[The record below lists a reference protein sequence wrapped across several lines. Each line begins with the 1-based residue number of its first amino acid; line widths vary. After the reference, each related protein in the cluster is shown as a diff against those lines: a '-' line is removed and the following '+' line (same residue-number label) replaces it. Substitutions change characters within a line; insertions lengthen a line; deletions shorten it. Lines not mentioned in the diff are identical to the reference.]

1 MNGENSKS
9 DDMSDEESNGRE
21 VDFIAIDEA
30 GEMTPE
36 MINSLLSD
44 VDAVKMFEFTC
55 TDRARDLRKDGW
67 NYLVKPVNEYGD
79 LDFKGHTVLINGTE
93 RVCHSFE
100 VSEGSII
107 IFVAD

>member
-1 MNGENSKS
+1 MNNEGSES
-9 DDMSDEESNGRE
+9 EEDSNGRE

-36 MINSLLSD
+36 MVSSLLSD
-44 VDAVKMFEFTC
+44 KDAPKVFEFTC
-55 TDRARDLRKDGW
+55 SNRARDLLKDGW
-67 NYLVKPVNEYGD
+67 NYLVKPVDEYGD
-79 LDFKGHTVLINGTE
+79 LDFKGHIVLINGKE
-93 RVCHSFE
+93 RVCTSFE